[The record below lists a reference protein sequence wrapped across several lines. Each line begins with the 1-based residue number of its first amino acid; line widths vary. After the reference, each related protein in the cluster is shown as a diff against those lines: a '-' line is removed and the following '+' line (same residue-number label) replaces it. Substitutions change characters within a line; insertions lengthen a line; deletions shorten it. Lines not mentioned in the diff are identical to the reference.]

1 MENSNVILEV
11 KDLTVAFGGRTVV
24 DNISYRLVRGKTLG
38 IVGESGSGKSVSSL
52 ALMGLLPK
60 QATVTGTALLAPISL
75 TEKTEQGRIRLHS
88 DDSVRETD
96 IRLHSD
102 DSVSEKNIRPHSDDS
117 VSETSIRLHSDDS
130 VSKTDIR
137 LHSDDSV
144 RETSIRLH
152 SDDSVREKNIRLHSD
167 DSVRETSI
175 RPHSDDSVR
184 ATSINLLA
192 LGEEQMRAVRGQ
204 RISMIF
210 QEPMTSLNPVQK
222 CGEQV
227 LEMMNSLTPN
237 PSPKKRGEQKARVIE
252 LFREV
257 LLPRPEKI
265 FDSYPHELSGG
276 QKQRVMIAMAL
287 VNEPDI
293 LIADEP
299 TTALDVTVQKTI
311 LDLLR
316 QLQRR
321 HGTSIL
327 FITHDL
333 GVISQIAD
341 DILVMYRGKVVEH
354 GPAADILHHPRQP
367 YTQGLLACRPPLD
380 DKPRRLPTVE
390 DYLNGASQA
399 NLSSQASP
407 SSQASQAS
415 QAGIPLL
422 SVHDLSVTY
431 TLKRNLFGRP
441 LQTLKGVDGVSFD
454 IHEGETLGLVGESG
468 CGKTTLGRALLRLID
483 HSAGSVSYRGTPLDR
498 LSHREMQALRP
509 KLQIIFQDPY
519 SSLNPRIT
527 IGDAIAEPLKV
538 HHKTLTEQS
547 EEIRNNILRTNSV
560 HSVRDIKSVRNIS
573 ESVRELMQQV
583 GLDPDWYSR
592 YPHEL
597 SGGQRQRV
605 CIARALIL
613 QPELV
618 VCDESVSALDVS
630 VQAQVL
636 NLLND
641 LKEQYRFTYLFIT
654 HDLSV
659 VHYMADRIL
668 VMQKGKV
675 VESGTPDDL
684 FRRPQTDY
692 TKTLIEAIPHIS

>member
-1 MENSNVILEV
+1 MTKDNTILEV
-11 KDLTVAFGGRTVV
+11 KDLSVAFSGRTVV
-24 DNISYRLVRGKTLG
+24 ENVSYRLERGKTLG

-60 QATVTGTALLAPISL
+60 QATISGVAKL
-75 TEKTEQGRIRLHS
+75 GDT
-88 DDSVRETD
+88 
-96 IRLHSD
+96 
-102 DSVSEKNIRPHSDDS
+102 
-117 VSETSIRLHSDDS
+117 
-130 VSKTDIR
+130 
-137 LHSDDSV
+137 
-144 RETSIRLH
+144 
-152 SDDSVREKNIRLHSD
+152 
-167 DSVRETSI
+167 
-175 RPHSDDSVR
+175 
-184 ATSINLLA
+184 NLLT
-192 LGEEQMRAVRGQ
+192 LVEEGFRAIRGR
-204 RISMIF
+204 RISMVF

-222 CGEQV
+222 CGQQV
-227 LEMMNSLTPN
+227 LEMMKAHPN
-237 PSPKKRGEQKARVIE
+237 EELGMRNEELKERVIE
-252 LFREV
+252 LFKEV

-265 FDSYPHELSGG
+265 FDSYPHEISGG

-287 VNEPDI
+287 INHPDI
-293 LIADEP
+293 IIADEP

-311 LDLLR
+311 LELFK
-316 QLQRR
+316 QLQEK
-321 HGTSIL
+321 HGTSII

-333 GVISQIAD
+333 GVIAQIAD
-341 DILVMYRGKVVEH
+341 DIMVMYRGKVVEQ
-354 GPAADILHHPRQP
+354 GPADQILHNPKEP

-380 DKPRRLPTVE
+380 SRPRRLPTVE
-390 DYLNGASQA
+390 DYLNSEKLCVTSEELPTADSNNQLPTS
-399 NLSSQASP
+399 NST
-407 SSQASQAS
+407 
-415 QAGIPLL
+415 LL
-422 SVHDLSVTY
+422 TVKDLSVTY
-431 TLKRNLFGRP
+431 TLKRSLFGRP

-454 IHEGETLGLVGESG
+454 IREGETLGLVGESG

-483 HSAGSVSYRGTPLDR
+483 HSDGSVSYRGRSLDT
-498 LSHREMQALRP
+498 LSTREMRALRP

-527 IGDAIAEPLKV
+527 IGEAISEPLRVHKV
-538 HHKTLTEQS
+538 ERGKRK
-547 EEIRNNILRTNSV
+547 EERERVL
-560 HSVRDIKSVRNIS
+560 
-573 ESVRELMQQV
+573 ELMQQV
-583 GLDPDWYSR
+583 GLQPEWYSR

-641 LKEQYRFTYLFIT
+641 LKRRYHYTYLFIT

-659 VHYMADRIL
+659 IHYMADRIM

-684 FRRPQTDY
+684 FHHPQTDY
-692 TKTLIEAIPHIS
+692 TRSLLDAIPKIN

>member
-1 MENSNVILEV
+1 MNNTVLEV
-11 KDLTVAFGGRTVV
+11 KNLSVAFGGRTVV
-24 DNISYRLVRGKTLG
+24 EGLNYTLQRGRTLG
-38 IVGESGSGKSVSSL
+38 IVGESGSGKSVSTL

-60 QATVTGTALLAPISL
+60 QAKVTGSALLEGTELL
-75 TEKTEQGRIRLHS
+75 TLDEEGFR
-88 DDSVRETD
+88 
-96 IRLHSD
+96 
-102 DSVSEKNIRPHSDDS
+102 
-117 VSETSIRLHSDDS
+117 SIRG
-130 VSKTDIR
+130 K
-137 LHSDDSV
+137 
-144 RETSIRLH
+144 
-152 SDDSVREKNIRLHSD
+152 
-167 DSVRETSI
+167 
-175 RPHSDDSVR
+175 
-184 ATSINLLA
+184 
-192 LGEEQMRAVRGQ
+192 

-222 CGEQV
+222 CGAQV
-227 LEMMNSLTPN
+227 MEMMNAH
-237 PSPKKRGEQKARVIE
+237 GEDKAEKSKVID
-252 LFREV
+252 LFKEV

-287 VNEPDI
+287 INHPDI
-293 LIADEP
+293 IIADEP

-311 LDLLR
+311 LELLKS
-316 QLQRR
+316 LQAKY
-321 HGTSIL
+321 GTSII

-341 DILVMYRGKVVEH
+341 DILVMYRGKAMEQ
-354 GPAADILHHPRQP
+354 GPAEKILHTPQEP

-380 DKPRRLPTVE
+380 SRPRRLPTVE
-390 DYLNGASQA
+390 EYLSGDRKEEVGQQPDTSAPIST
-399 NLSSQASP
+399 P
-407 SSQASQAS
+407 RT
-415 QAGIPLL
+415 PLIE
-422 SVHDLSVTY
+422 VRNLSVTY
-431 TLKRNLFGRP
+431 TLKKSLFGRP
-441 LQTLKGVDGVSFD
+441 LQTLKGVDGASFD
-454 IHEGETLGLVGESG
+454 IMEGETMGLVGESG

-483 HSAGSVSYRGTPLDR
+483 HSDGSVSYRGRALDT
-498 LSHREMQALRP
+498 LSGSEMRALRP
-509 KLQIIFQDPY
+509 KMQIIFQAPY
-519 SSLNPRIT
+519 SSLSPRLT
-527 IGDAIAEPLKV
+527 IGEAISEPLRV
-538 HHKTLTEQS
+538 HRTAGRNEKTTVKERV
-547 EEIRNNILRTNSV
+547 I
-560 HSVRDIKSVRNIS
+560 
-573 ESVRELMQQV
+573 ELMQQV
-583 GLDPDWYSR
+583 GLQPDWYNR

-659 VHYMADRIL
+659 VHYMADRIM

-684 FRRPQTDY
+684 FHHPQTDY
-692 TKTLIEAIPHIS
+692 TRTLIDAIPRIG

>member
-1 MENSNVILEV
+1 MSTDTILEV
-11 KDLTVAFGGRTVV
+11 KDLSVAFSGRTVV
-24 DNISYRLVRGKTLG
+24 ENISYTLERGKTLG

-60 QATVTGTALLAPISL
+60 KATVTGHAWLSDKSDLSDTSDLLTLDEEGFRAIR
-75 TEKTEQGRIRLHS
+75 GR
-88 DDSVRETD
+88 
-96 IRLHSD
+96 
-102 DSVSEKNIRPHSDDS
+102 
-117 VSETSIRLHSDDS
+117 
-130 VSKTDIR
+130 
-137 LHSDDSV
+137 
-144 RETSIRLH
+144 
-152 SDDSVREKNIRLHSD
+152 
-167 DSVRETSI
+167 
-175 RPHSDDSVR
+175 
-184 ATSINLLA
+184 
-192 LGEEQMRAVRGQ
+192 

-222 CGEQV
+222 CGHQV
-227 LEMMNSLTPN
+227 LEMMQAHQTKDLKD
-237 PSPKKRGEQKARVIE
+237 PKDPKVLKDPKSQVID

-287 VNEPDI
+287 INHPDI
-293 LIADEP
+293 IIADEP

-316 QLQRR
+316 DLQKK
-321 HGTSIL
+321 HGISII

-341 DILVMYRGKVVEH
+341 DILVMYRGKVVEQ
-354 GPAADILHHPRQP
+354 GPANDILHHPQEP
-367 YTQGLLACRPPLD
+367 YTRGLLACRPPLD
-380 DKPRRLPTVE
+380 SKPRRLPTVE
-390 DYLNGASQA
+390 DYLSGSDGVNGFNGSNGSDGQIAHSAQIA
-399 NLSSQASP
+399 HSTHSAHSP
-407 SSQASQAS
+407 HSPQQ
-415 QAGIPLL
+415 PLI
-422 SVHDLSVTY
+422 SVRDLSVTY
-431 TLKRNLFGRP
+431 TLKRSLFGKP
-441 LQTLKGVDGVSFD
+441 LQTLKGVDGISFD
-454 IHEGETLGLVGESG
+454 IREGETLGLVGESG
-468 CGKTTLGRALLRLID
+468 CGKSTLGRAMLRLID
-483 HSAGSVSYRGTPLDR
+483 HSAGNILYRGTPLDK
-498 LSHREMQALRP
+498 LNSREMRALRP

-527 IGDAIAEPLKV
+527 IGEAIAEPLKV
-538 HHKTLTEQS
+538 HRS
-547 EEIRNNILRTNSV
+547 IPNNPSNPITPKEAAL
-560 HSVRDIKSVRNIS
+560 
-573 ESVRELMQQV
+573 ELMQQV

-641 LKEQYRFTYLFIT
+641 LKEHYRFTYLFIT

-659 VHYMADRIL
+659 VHYMADRIM

-684 FRRPQTDY
+684 FHHPQTAY
-692 TKTLIEAIPHIS
+692 TQSLLDAIPRIY